1 MSGREVRRF
10 VADLLGGRR
19 PRRFRADEADAT
31 ELRAAILLRAA
42 RQGSGAPREEFV
54 TGLARRLAAERDGP
68 APDTGQA
75 PPTGGSRRRFVLG
88 TSIAAAAATIG
99 AVLDHTLTGTGT
111 PTTPTGPDNTH
122 ADATLTPNTGTWQTV
137 AASSDVPDGGV
148 RAFDVGSVAGFV
160 HRSDGAVRA
169 VSGIC
174 THQGCRLVLN
184 GAARRLDC
192 PCHNATFAVTGELLT
207 HQFLQPPR
215 PLPQLDVR
223 EVNGTI
229 DVFGPPAPA

>member
-19 PRRFRADEADAT
+19 PRRFRAEEADAA

-54 TGLARRLAAERDGP
+54 TGLARRLAAELDGP
-68 APDTGQA
+68 APGTSGA
-75 PPTGGSRRRFVLG
+75 PHTGGSRRRFVQG
-88 TSIAAAAATIG
+88 ASIAAAATIG
-99 AVLDHTLTGTGT
+99 AVMDHTLTGTA
-111 PTTPTGPDNTH
+111 TTPTGPDNNH
-122 ADATLTPNTGTWQTV
+122 ADATLTPVTGTWQTV
-137 AASSDVPDGGV
+137 AATGDVPDGGV
-148 RAFDVGSVAGFV
+148 RAFDVGSVVGFV
-160 HRSDGAVRA
+160 HRSNGAVRA

-174 THQGCRLVLN
+174 THQGCRLLLN

-192 PCHNATFAVTGELLT
+192 PCHNAAFAVTGELLT
-207 HQFLQPPR
+207 HQFPAAPR

-229 DVFGPPAPA
+229 DVFAPPTPA